1 MNNELL
7 TILEYLEQERGI
19 SRDILVKAVESALL
33 SASRKSIHPASELK
47 VKVDPNTGDIK
58 AWARLTVVDSFPNN
72 DQLIIDRAKEKF
84 PDVKVGDILDW
95 EVTPKNFGRIAAQ
108 TAKQAIMQQLRRAEK
123 ENVKAEFSEQIG
135 KIING
140 VVRRFESGNIIIDF
154 QKAEGLLT
162 SKEKIYGE
170 QYMAGDHINALLLDV
185 DTNTS
190 GPSLI
195 VSRTHPDFVRQL
207 FEREVSEIHDGTV
220 EIIKVAREAGSRSKI
235 AVKSNASRV
244 DPVGA
249 CVGMRGTRVKS
260 VTSELGGERI
270 DIIPYD
276 EDIKQYAI
284 NALQPAKVK
293 SVEVNEADN
302 ELIVYVTPDQSRLA
316 FGKKAQNVRLSSKLI
331 GWNINIQI
339 IEPVKEESMEDK
351 IRKAADILAE
361 KAGVSGETAFKL
373 VSNGYVSLEGIR
385 AAGREEIET
394 IEDINTE
401 DIEKIFTAD
410 SDSDSDSAG

>member
-19 SRDILVKAVESALL
+19 SREVLVKAVESALL
-33 SASRKSIHPASELK
+33 SASRKSIHPASQLK
-47 VKVDPNTGDIK
+47 VEVDPATGEIK

-72 DQLIIDRAKEKF
+72 DQLIIDRAREKY
-84 PDVKVGDILDW
+84 PDVQVGDELDW

-123 ENVKAEFSEQIG
+123 ENVKAEFAEQIG

-140 VVRRFESGNIIIDF
+140 VVRRFESGNIVIDF

-162 SKEKIYGE
+162 SKEKIFGE

-185 DTNTS
+185 DTKTS

-207 FEREVSEIHDGTV
+207 FEREVSEIHDGIV

-235 AVKSNASRV
+235 SVKSNAPRV

-249 CVGMRGTRVKS
+249 CVGMRGTRVKN
-260 VTSELGGERI
+260 VTTELGGERI

-276 EDIKQYAI
+276 EDIRQYAI

-293 SVEVNEADN
+293 SVDINEDKN
-302 ELIVYVTPDQSRLA
+302 ELIVYVTADQSRLA

-339 IEPVKEESMEDK
+339 IEPKKEESMEDK
-351 IRKAADILAE
+351 IQKAAQALAE
-361 KAGVSGETAFKL
+361 AVGVSKDTAFKL
-373 VSNGYVSLEGIR
+373 VSNGYVSYEGIL
-385 AAGREEIET
+385 AAGEDEILS
-394 IEDINTE
+394 IDDIDADE
-401 DIEKIFTAD
+401 IGKIFTGVED
-410 SDSDSDSAG
+410 QPQDNQ

>member
-19 SRDILVKAVESALL
+19 SRDVLVQAVESALL

-47 VKVDPNTGDIK
+47 VKVDPKTGDIK
-58 AWARLTVVDSFPNN
+58 AWAHLTVVDSFPNN
-72 DQLIIDRAKEKF
+72 DQLIIDRAREKY
-84 PDVKVGDILDW
+84 PDIQVGDEIEW

-123 ENVKAEFSEQIG
+123 ENVKAEFAEQIG

-154 QKAEGLLT
+154 QKAEGILS

-170 QYMAGDHINALLLDV
+170 QYMAGDHINALLIDV

-207 FEREVSEIHDGTV
+207 FEREVSEIHDGIV
-220 EIIKVAREAGSRSKI
+220 EIIRVAREAGSRSKI
-235 AVKSNASRV
+235 AVKSNSERV

-249 CVGMRGTRVKS
+249 CVGMRGTRVKN
-260 VTSELGGERI
+260 VTTELGGERI
-270 DIIPYD
+270 DIIPFD
-276 EDIKQYAI
+276 NDIKQYAI

-293 SVEVNEADN
+293 SVEVNEAEK

-339 IEPVKEESMEDK
+339 IEPQKEESMEDK
-351 IRKAADILAE
+351 IRRAAANLAEHADISE
-361 KAGVSGETAFKL
+361 DTALNL
-373 VSNGYVSLEGIR
+373 VNNGYVSLEGII
-385 AAGREEIET
+385 AAGQDEILAIEG
-394 IEDINTE
+394 INAEDINKIFA
-401 DIEKIFTAD
+401 DIEDGA
-410 SDSDSDSAG
+410 

>member
-19 SRDILVKAVESALL
+19 SREVLVQAVESALL

-47 VKVDPNTGDIK
+47 VKVDPKTGDIK
-58 AWARLTVVDSFPNN
+58 AWAHLTVVDSFPNN
-72 DQLIIDRAKEKF
+72 DQLILARAQEKY
-84 PDVKVGDILDW
+84 PDIKVGDELDW

-123 ENVKAEFSEQIG
+123 ENVKAEFAEQTG

-154 QKAEGLLT
+154 QKAEGILS

-170 QYMAGDHINALLLDV
+170 QYMAGDHINALLIDV

-207 FEREVSEIHDGTV
+207 FEREVSEIHDGIV
-220 EIIKVAREAGSRSKI
+220 EIIRVAREAGSRSKI
-235 AVKSNASRV
+235 SVKSNADRV

-249 CVGMRGTRVKS
+249 CVGMRGTRVKN
-260 VTSELGGERI
+260 VTTELGGERI
-270 DIIPYD
+270 DIIPFD
-276 EDIKQYAI
+276 NDIKQYAI

-293 SVEVNEADN
+293 SVEVNEAGN

-339 IEPVKEESMEDK
+339 IEPKKEESMEDK
-351 IRKAADILAE
+351 IRKAAIALAE
-361 KAGVSGETAFKL
+361 HAGIAEDTAFTL
-373 VSNGYVSLEGIR
+373 VSNGYVSLEGIIS
-385 AAGREEIET
+385 AGQDEILA
-394 IEDINTE
+394 IDGIKAKDIN
-401 DIEKIFTAD
+401 KIFT
-410 SDSDSDSAG
+410 GIENQTEEN

>member
-19 SRDILVKAVESALL
+19 SRDVLVQAVESALL

-47 VKVDPNTGDIK
+47 VKVDPKTGDIK

-72 DQLIIDRAKEKF
+72 DQLIIGRAQEKF
-84 PDVKVGDILDW
+84 PDIKVGDEIDW

-123 ENVKAEFSEQIG
+123 ENVKAEFAEQIG

-154 QKAEGLLT
+154 QKAEGILS

-170 QYMAGDHINALLLDV
+170 QYMAGDHINALLIDV
-185 DTNTS
+185 DTNSS

-207 FEREVSEIHDGTV
+207 FEREVSEIHDGIV
-220 EIIKVAREAGSRSKI
+220 EIIRVAREAGSRSKI
-235 AVKSNASRV
+235 AVKSNSDRV

-249 CVGMRGTRVKS
+249 CVGMRGTRVKN
-260 VTSELGGERI
+260 VTTELGGERI
-270 DIIPYD
+270 DIIPFD
-276 EDIKQYAI
+276 DDIKQYAI

-293 SVEVNEADN
+293 SVEVNEAEK

-339 IEPVKEESMEDK
+339 IEPQKEETMEDK
-351 IRKAADILAE
+351 IRKAAANLAE
-361 KAGVSGETAFKL
+361 HADISEDTALKL
-373 VSNGYVSLEGIR
+373 VNNGYVSLEGIIS
-385 AAGREEIET
+385 AGQDEILA
-394 IEDINTE
+394 IEDIDAE
-401 DIEKIFTAD
+401 DISKIFAD
-410 SDSDSDSAG
+410 I

>member
-19 SRDILVKAVESALL
+19 SREVLVKAVESALL
-33 SASRKSIHPASELK
+33 SASRKSIHPASELT
-47 VKVDPNTGDIK
+47 VKVDPKTGDIK

-72 DQLIIDRAKEKF
+72 DQLILARAQEKF
-84 PDVKVGDILDW
+84 PDVQVGDVLDW

-140 VVRRFESGNIIIDF
+140 VVRRFESGNIVIDF
-154 QKAEGLLT
+154 QKAEGILS

-170 QYMAGDHINALLLDV
+170 QYMAGDHINALLIEV

-207 FEREVSEIHDGTV
+207 FEREVSEIHDGVV
-220 EIIKVAREAGSRSKI
+220 EIIRVAREAGSRSKI
-235 AVKSNASRV
+235 SVKSNADRV

-249 CVGMRGTRVKS
+249 CVGMRGTRVKN
-260 VTSELGGERI
+260 VTAELGGERI
-270 DIIPYD
+270 DIIPFD

-293 SVEVNEADN
+293 SVEVNEAKN
-302 ELIVYVTPDQSRLA
+302 ELIVHVTPDQSRLA

-339 IEPVKEESMEDK
+339 IEPQKEESMEDK
-351 IRKAADILAE
+351 IRKAATNLAE
-361 KAGVSGETAFKL
+361 TAGISEDTAFKL
-373 VSNGYVSLEGIR
+373 VSNAYVSLEGIL
-385 AAGREEIET
+385 AAGQDEILAIEGIDEE
-394 IEDINTE
+394 DVN
-401 DIEKIFTAD
+401 KIFADIDNTAE
-410 SDSDSDSAG
+410 

>member
-19 SRDILVKAVESALL
+19 SREVLVQAVESALL

-47 VKVDPNTGDIK
+47 VKVDPKTGDIK
-58 AWARLTVVDSFPNN
+58 AWAHLTVVDSFPNN
-72 DQLIIDRAKEKF
+72 DQLIIDRAREKY
-84 PDVKVGDILDW
+84 PDIKVGDEIDW

-123 ENVKAEFSEQIG
+123 ENVKAEFAEQVG

-154 QKAEGLLT
+154 QKAEGIL
-162 SKEKIYGE
+162 SAKEKIYGE
-170 QYMAGDHINALLLDV
+170 QYMAGDHINALLIDV
-185 DTNTS
+185 DTNSS

-207 FEREVSEIHDGTV
+207 FEREVSEIHDGIV
-220 EIIKVAREAGSRSKI
+220 EIIRVAREAGSRSKI
-235 AVKSNASRV
+235 AVKSNADRV

-249 CVGMRGTRVKS
+249 CVGMRGTRVKN
-260 VTSELGGERI
+260 VTTELGGERI
-270 DIIPYD
+270 DIIPFD
-276 EDIKQYAI
+276 EDIKQFAI

-339 IEPVKEESMEDK
+339 IEPRKEESMEDK
-351 IRKAADILAE
+351 IRKAAVALAE
-361 KAGVSGETAFKL
+361 HADISEDTAFKL
-373 VSNGYVSLEGIR
+373 VSNGYVSLEGII
-385 AAGREEIET
+385 AAGQDEILA
-394 IEDINTE
+394 IDGISAKDLN
-401 DIEKIFTAD
+401 KIFAD
-410 SDSDSDSAG
+410 I

>member
-19 SRDILVKAVESALL
+19 SREVLVKAVESALL
-33 SASRKSIHPASELK
+33 SASRKSIHPASQLK
-47 VKVDPNTGDIK
+47 VEVDPATGEIK

-72 DQLIIDRAKEKF
+72 DQLIIDRAREKY
-84 PDVKVGDILDW
+84 PDVQVGDELDW

-123 ENVKAEFSEQIG
+123 ENVKAEFAEQIG

-140 VVRRFESGNIIIDF
+140 VVRRFESGNIVIDF

-162 SKEKIYGE
+162 SKEKIFGE

-185 DTNTS
+185 ETKTS

-207 FEREVSEIHDGTV
+207 FEREVSEIHDGIV

-235 AVKSNASRV
+235 SVKSNAPRV

-249 CVGMRGTRVKS
+249 CVGMRGTRVKN
-260 VTSELGGERI
+260 VTTELGGERI

-276 EDIKQYAI
+276 EDIRQYAI

-293 SVEVNEADN
+293 SVDINEDKN
-302 ELIVYVTPDQSRLA
+302 ELIVYVTADQSRLA

-339 IEPVKEESMEDK
+339 IEPKKEESMEDK
-351 IRKAADILAE
+351 IQKAAQALAE
-361 KAGVSGETAFKL
+361 AVGVSKDTAFKL
-373 VSNGYVSLEGIR
+373 VSNGYVSYEGIL
-385 AAGREEIET
+385 AAGEDEILS
-394 IEDINTE
+394 IDDIDADE
-401 DIEKIFTAD
+401 IGKIFTGVED
-410 SDSDSDSAG
+410 QPQDNQ

>member
-1 MNNELL
+1 MNSELL

-19 SRDILVKAVESALL
+19 SREVLVQAVESALL

-47 VKVDPNTGDIK
+47 VKVDSKTGDIK
-58 AWARLTVVDSFPNN
+58 AWAHLTVVDSFPNN
-72 DQLIIDRAKEKF
+72 DQLILARAQEKY
-84 PDVKVGDILDW
+84 PDVKVGDELDW

-123 ENVKAEFSEQIG
+123 ENVRAEFAEQIG

-154 QKAEGLLT
+154 HKAEGMLS

-170 QYMAGDHINALLLDV
+170 QYMAGDHINALLIEV

-207 FEREVSEIHDGTV
+207 FEREVSEIHDNIV
-220 EIIKVAREAGSRSKI
+220 EIVRVAREAGSRSKI
-235 AVKSNASRV
+235 SVKSNAERV

-249 CVGMRGTRVKS
+249 CVGMRGSRVKN
-260 VTSELGGERI
+260 VTAELSGERI
-270 DIIPYD
+270 DIIPFD
-276 EDIKQYAI
+276 EDIKQYAM
-284 NALQPAKVK
+284 NSLQPAKVK
-293 SVEVNEADN
+293 SVDVNEADN

-331 GWNINIQI
+331 GWNINIQV
-339 IEPVKEESMEDK
+339 IEPKKEESMEDK
-351 IRKAADILAE
+351 ISKAAIVLAE
-361 KAGVSGETAFKL
+361 SAKISKDTAIKL
-373 VSNGYVSLEGIR
+373 ISNGYVSLEGIL
-385 AAGREEIET
+385 AAGQDEILA
-394 IEDINTE
+394 IEDIDKEEIN
-401 DIEKIFTAD
+401 KIFASVED
-410 SDSDSDSAG
+410 QAE

>member
-19 SRDILVKAVESALL
+19 SRDVLVQAVESALL

-47 VKVDPNTGDIK
+47 VKVDPKTGDIK

-72 DQLIIDRAKEKF
+72 DQLIIDRAREKF
-84 PDVKVGDILDW
+84 PDIKVGDEIDW

-123 ENVKAEFSEQIG
+123 ENVKAEFAEQIG

-154 QKAEGLLT
+154 QKAEGILS

-170 QYMAGDHINALLLDV
+170 QYMAGDHINALLIDV
-185 DTNTS
+185 DTNSS

-207 FEREVSEIHDGTV
+207 FEREVSEIHDGIV
-220 EIIKVAREAGSRSKI
+220 EIIRVAREAGSRSKI
-235 AVKSNASRV
+235 AVKSNSDRV

-249 CVGMRGTRVKS
+249 CVGMRGTRVKN
-260 VTSELGGERI
+260 VTTELGGERI
-270 DIIPYD
+270 DIIPFD
-276 EDIKQYAI
+276 DDIKQYAI

-293 SVEVNEADN
+293 SVEVNEAEK

-339 IEPVKEESMEDK
+339 IEPQKEETMEDK
-351 IRKAADILAE
+351 IRKAAANLAE
-361 KAGVSGETAFKL
+361 HADISEDTALKL
-373 VSNGYVSLEGIR
+373 VNNGYVSLEGIIS
-385 AAGREEIET
+385 AGQDEILA
-394 IEDINTE
+394 IENIDAE
-401 DIEKIFTAD
+401 DVSKIFAD
-410 SDSDSDSAG
+410 I

>member
-19 SRDILVKAVESALL
+19 SRDVLVKAVESALL
-33 SASRKSIHPASELK
+33 SASRKSIHPASQLK
-47 VKVDPNTGDIK
+47 VKVDPDTGEIQ
-58 AWARLTVVDSFPNN
+58 AWAHLTVVDSFPNN
-72 DQLIIDRAKEKF
+72 DQLTLARAQEKY
-84 PDVKVGDILDW
+84 PDVQIGDELDW

-108 TAKQAIMQQLRRAEK
+108 TAKQAIMQQLRKAEK
-123 ENVKAEFSEQIG
+123 ENVKAEFKGQIG

-140 VVRRFESGNIIIDF
+140 VVRRFENGNIIIDF
-154 QKAEGLLT
+154 QKAEGLL
-162 SKEKIYGE
+162 SAKEKIFSE

-185 DTNTS
+185 DINTS

-207 FEREVSEIHDGTV
+207 FEREVSEMHDGIV

-235 AVKSNASRV
+235 AVKSNAPRV

-249 CVGMRGTRVKS
+249 CVGMRGTRVKN

-276 EDIKQYAI
+276 ENIKQFAI

-293 SVEVNEADN
+293 SVDVNEEKN

-331 GWNINIQI
+331 GWNINIQV
-339 IEPVKEESMEDK
+339 IEPQKSESMENK
-351 IRKAADILAE
+351 IHKAVIALSEKIGISEDTALKLVNNGFVSKEGILA
-361 KAGVSGETAFKL
+361 AGQD
-373 VSNGYVSLEGIR
+373 
-385 AAGREEIET
+385 EILA
-394 IEDINTE
+394 IEDIDTGE
-401 DIEKIFTAD
+401 VMKIFAD
-410 SDSDSDSAG
+410 SDDQAE

>member
-1 MNNELL
+1 
-7 TILEYLEQERGI
+7 
-19 SRDILVKAVESALL
+19 
-33 SASRKSIHPASELK
+33 
-47 VKVDPNTGDIK
+47 
-58 AWARLTVVDSFPNN
+58 VVDSFPNN
-72 DQLIIDRAKEKF
+72 DQLIIGRAQEKF
-84 PDVKVGDILDW
+84 PDIKVGDEIDW

-123 ENVKAEFSEQIG
+123 ENVKAEFAEQIG

-154 QKAEGLLT
+154 QKAEGILS

-170 QYMAGDHINALLLDV
+170 QYMAGDHINALLIDV
-185 DTNTS
+185 DTNSS

-207 FEREVSEIHDGTV
+207 FEREVSEIHDGIV
-220 EIIKVAREAGSRSKI
+220 EIIRVAREAGSRSKI
-235 AVKSNASRV
+235 AVKSNSDRV

-249 CVGMRGTRVKS
+249 CVGMRGTRVKN
-260 VTSELGGERI
+260 VTTELGGERI
-270 DIIPYD
+270 DIIPFD
-276 EDIKQYAI
+276 DDIKQYAI

-293 SVEVNEADN
+293 SVEVNEAEK

-339 IEPVKEESMEDK
+339 IEPQKEETMEDK
-351 IRKAADILAE
+351 IRKAAANLAE
-361 KAGVSGETAFKL
+361 HADISEDTALKL
-373 VSNGYVSLEGIR
+373 VNNGYVSLEGIIS
-385 AAGREEIET
+385 AGQDEILA
-394 IEDINTE
+394 IEDIDAE
-401 DIEKIFTAD
+401 DISKIFAD
-410 SDSDSDSAG
+410 I

>member
-19 SRDILVKAVESALL
+19 SREVLVEAVESALL

-47 VKVDPNTGDIK
+47 VKVDSQTGDIK
-58 AWARLTVVDSFPNN
+58 AWAHLTVVDSFPDN
-72 DQLIIDRAKEKF
+72 DQLILARAQEKF
-84 PDVKVGDILDW
+84 PDVKVGDELDW

-123 ENVKAEFSEQIG
+123 ENVRAEFAEQIG

-154 QKAEGLLT
+154 HKAEGILS

-170 QYMAGDHINALLLDV
+170 QHMAGDHINALLIDV

-207 FEREVSEIHDGTV
+207 FEREVSEVHDGIV
-220 EIIKVAREAGSRSKI
+220 EIIRVAREAGSRSKI
-235 AVKSNASRV
+235 SVKSNAERV

-249 CVGMRGTRVKS
+249 CVGMRGSRVKN
-260 VTSELGGERI
+260 VTTELGGERI
-270 DIIPYD
+270 DIIPFD
-276 EDIKQYAI
+276 EDIKQYAM

-293 SVEVNEADN
+293 SVEVNEDKN

-331 GWNINIQI
+331 AWNINIQV
-339 IEPVKEESMEDK
+339 IEPKKEESMEDK
-351 IRKAADILAE
+351 IRKAASALAE
-361 KAGVSGETAFKL
+361 SADISEDTALKL
-373 VSNGYVSLEGIR
+373 VNNAYVSLEGII
-385 AAGREEIET
+385 AAGEEEILA
-394 IEDINTE
+394 IEGIDSEEIN
-401 DIEKIFTAD
+401 KIFASVD
-410 SDSDSDSAG
+410 APAEEN

>member
-19 SRDILVKAVESALL
+19 SREVLVQAVESALL

-47 VKVDPNTGDIK
+47 VKVDPQTGDIK
-58 AWARLTVVDSFPNN
+58 AWAHLTVVDSFPNN
-72 DQLIIDRAKEKF
+72 DQLILARAQEKF
-84 PDVKVGDILDW
+84 PDVKVGDELDW

-123 ENVKAEFSEQIG
+123 ENVRAEFAEQIG

-154 QKAEGLLT
+154 HKAEGVLS

-170 QYMAGDHINALLLDV
+170 QYMAGDHINALLIEV

-207 FEREVSEIHDGTV
+207 FEREVSEIHDNIV
-220 EIIKVAREAGSRSKI
+220 EIIRVAREAGSRSKI
-235 AVKSNASRV
+235 SVKSNSDRV

-249 CVGMRGTRVKS
+249 CVGMRGTRVKN
-260 VTSELGGERI
+260 VTAELSGERI

-276 EDIKQYAI
+276 EDIKQYAM

-293 SVEVNEADN
+293 SVEVNEAGN

-339 IEPVKEESMEDK
+339 IEPKKEESMEDK
-351 IRKAADILAE
+351 ISKAATALAEAADI
-361 KAGVSGETAFKL
+361 SQDTALKL
-373 VSNGYVSLEGIR
+373 VSNAYVSLEGII
-385 AAGREEIET
+385 AAGQDEILA
-394 IEDINTE
+394 IEDINTDE
-401 DIEKIFTAD
+401 INKIF
-410 SDSDSDSAG
+410 AGVEAPEEEK

>member
-19 SRDILVKAVESALL
+19 SREVLVQAVESALL

-47 VKVDPNTGDIK
+47 VKVDPKTGDIK
-58 AWARLTVVDSFPNN
+58 AWAHLTVVDSFPNN
-72 DQLIIDRAKEKF
+72 DQLIIDRAREKY
-84 PDVKVGDILDW
+84 PDIKVGDEVDW

-123 ENVKAEFSEQIG
+123 ENVKAEFAEQIG

-140 VVRRFESGNIIIDF
+140 VVRRFENGNIIIDF
-154 QKAEGLLT
+154 QKAEGILS

-170 QYMAGDHINALLLDV
+170 QYMAGDHINALLIDV
-185 DTNTS
+185 DTNSS

-207 FEREVSEIHDGTV
+207 FEREVSEIHDGVV
-220 EIIKVAREAGSRSKI
+220 EIIRVAREAGSRSKI
-235 AVKSNASRV
+235 AVKSNADRV

-249 CVGMRGTRVKS
+249 CVGMRGTRVKN
-260 VTSELGGERI
+260 VTTELGGERI
-270 DIIPYD
+270 DIIPFD
-276 EDIKQYAI
+276 DNIKQYAI

-293 SVEVNEADN
+293 SVEVHEDKN

-331 GWNINIQI
+331 GWNINIQV
-339 IEPVKEESMEDK
+339 IEPEKEESMEDK
-351 IRKAADILAE
+351 IRKAAATLAE
-361 KAGVSGETAFKL
+361 HSDISEDTALKL
-373 VSNGYVSLEGIR
+373 VNNGYVSLEGIIS
-385 AAGREEIET
+385 AGQEEILAIDGINE
-394 IEDINTE
+394 EDVN
-401 DIEKIFTAD
+401 KIFAD
-410 SDSDSDSAG
+410 TEG

>member
-19 SRDILVKAVESALL
+19 SREVLVQAVESALL

-47 VKVDPNTGDIK
+47 VKVDPKTGDIK
-58 AWARLTVVDSFPNN
+58 AWAHLTVVDSFPNN
-72 DQLIIDRAKEKF
+72 DQLIIDRAREKH
-84 PDVKVGDILDW
+84 PDIKVGDEVDW

-123 ENVKAEFSEQIG
+123 ENVKAEFAEQIG

-154 QKAEGLLT
+154 QKAEGILS

-170 QYMAGDHINALLLDV
+170 QYMAGDHINALLIDV
-185 DTNTS
+185 DTNSS

-207 FEREVSEIHDGTV
+207 FEREVSEIHDGVV
-220 EIIKVAREAGSRSKI
+220 EIIRVAREAGSRSKI
-235 AVKSNASRV
+235 AVKSNADRV

-249 CVGMRGTRVKS
+249 CVGMRGTRVKN
-260 VTSELGGERI
+260 VTTELGGERI
-270 DIIPYD
+270 DIIPFD
-276 EDIKQYAI
+276 DNIKQYAI

-293 SVEVNEADN
+293 SVEVHEDKN

-331 GWNINIQI
+331 GWNINIQV
-339 IEPVKEESMEDK
+339 IEPEREESMEDK
-351 IRKAADILAE
+351 IRKAAATLAE
-361 KAGVSGETAFKL
+361 HADISEDTALKL
-373 VSNGYVSLEGIR
+373 VNNGYVSLEGIIS
-385 AAGREEIET
+385 AGQEEILA
-394 IEDINTE
+394 IDDINEE
-401 DIEKIFTAD
+401 DVNKIFAD
-410 SDSDSDSAG
+410 TEG

>member
-19 SRDILVKAVESALL
+19 SRDVLVKAVESALL

-47 VKVDPNTGDIK
+47 VKVDPDTGEIK
-58 AWARLTVVDSFPNN
+58 AWAQLTVVDAFPNN
-72 DQLIIDRAKEKF
+72 DQLTLARAQEKY
-84 PDVKVGDILDW
+84 PDVKVGDVLDW

-123 ENVKAEFSEQIG
+123 ENVKAEFSEQVG

-154 QKAEGLLT
+154 QKAEGVLT
-162 SKEKIYGE
+162 AKEKIHGE

-235 AVKSNASRV
+235 AVKSNAARV

-249 CVGMRGTRVKS
+249 CVGMRGSRVKN

-276 EDIKQYAI
+276 ENIRQYAI

-293 SVEVNEADN
+293 SVEVNEANN
-302 ELIVYVTPDQSRLA
+302 ELVVYVTPDQSRLA

-331 GWNINIQI
+331 GWNINIQT
-339 IEPVKEESMEDK
+339 IEPVREESMEDK
-351 IRKAADILAE
+351 IRKASEALAG
-361 KAGVSGETAFKL
+361 KAGISEETAFKL
-373 VSNGYVSLEGIR
+373 VSNGYVSIEGILV
-385 AAGREEIET
+385 AGRDEILA
-394 IEDINTE
+394 IEGINVNE
-401 DIEKIFTAD
+401 IDNIFSAD
-410 SDSDSDSAG
+410 AGSAE

>member
-19 SRDILVKAVESALL
+19 SREVLVKAVEAALM
-33 SASRKSIHPASELK
+33 SASRKSIHPASELN
-47 VKVDPNTGDIK
+47 VKVDPVTGEIK

-72 DQLIIDRAKEKF
+72 DQLILARAQEKY
-84 PDVKVGDILDW
+84 PDVKIGDVLDW

-123 ENVKAEFSEQIG
+123 ENVKAEFAEQIG

-154 QKAEGLLT
+154 QKAEGILS

-170 QYMAGDHINALLLDV
+170 QYMVGDHINALLLEV
-185 DTNTS
+185 DTKTS

-207 FEREVSEIHDGTV
+207 FEREVSEIHDGIV
-220 EIIKVAREAGSRSKI
+220 EIIRVAREAGSRSKI

-249 CVGMRGTRVKS
+249 CVGMRGTRVKN
-260 VTSELGGERI
+260 VTTELGGERI

-276 EDIKQYAI
+276 DDIRQYAT

-293 SVEVNEADN
+293 SVEVKEAEN

-339 IEPVKEESMEDK
+339 IEPKKEESMEDK
-351 IRKAADILAE
+351 IRKAAAALAE
-361 KAGVSGETAFKL
+361 TAGVSGNTAFML
-373 VSNGYVSLEGIR
+373 VSNGYVSLEGIL
-385 AAGREEIET
+385 AAGKEEILA

-401 DIEKIFTAD
+401 EIDKVFTEFK
-410 SDSDSDSAG
+410 DSAE